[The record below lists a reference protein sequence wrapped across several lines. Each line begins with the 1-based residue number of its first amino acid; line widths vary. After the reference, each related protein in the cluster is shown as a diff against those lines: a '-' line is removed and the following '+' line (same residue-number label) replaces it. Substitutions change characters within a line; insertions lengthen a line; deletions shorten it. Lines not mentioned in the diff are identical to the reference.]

1 MSLGTFCVELS
12 FVVHCLFEF
21 TRLDVIF
28 EVGYGF
34 VYKVQL
40 LILLFN
46 QIKGVLFRFQFN
58 QKVSFC
64 LHHLKN

>member
-1 MSLGTFCVELS
+1 MSLGTFCVELT

-21 TRLDVIF
+21 TRLDVLF

-40 LILLFN
+40 LMLLFN

-58 QKVSFC
+58 QKVSFG
-64 LHHLKN
+64 LHHFIN